1 MLDFTYIY
9 ILTVIALI
17 ILITIIRR
25 SQYFGERK
33 NLYFVLAIFS
43 DILILLGY
51 VGRDL
56 SEQLGS
62 QAFGNGSN
70 AVIYLCAPLSMF
82 FLIIAATKKT
92 DVVIKICCA
101 LEAVSAFIALASPFT
116 GWFFTVSPE
125 GIYSRGPLYLYNE
138 ILGILFVVIW
148 GIYSYIEFS
157 YVEPIDKI
165 HIGELLGIQI
175 CAIILQ
181 GLNSTY
187 KIIYICGAFMIMLYY
202 AFITEVYGK
211 YDKMTSVRN
220 RAYYDFYL
228 GRIKTSSR
236 YSVIMFDANGLKNIN
251 DTLGHKEGDKLICC
265 VASAVNKA
273 VGQNGSVYRVGG
285 DEFIAIIR
293 SQDEETVNR
302 INSEALSLLA
312 EYGKG
317 LSFEPT
323 VSSGIAVHENG
334 EEYSSVLI
342 RAEEAMYKVKE
353 RFYEA
358 TGKERRI

>member
-17 ILITIIRR
+17 ILITIIKR

-33 NLYFVLAIFS
+33 NRYFALAIFS

-51 VGRDL
+51 IGRDI

-62 QAFGNGSN
+62 SLLGNGSN

-82 FLIIAATKKT
+82 FLILGATNKA
-92 DVVIKICCA
+92 DALIKICCV

-116 GWFFTVSPE
+116 GWFFTVSAE

-138 ILGILFVVIW
+138 VLGILFVVIW
-148 GIYSYIEFS
+148 GIYTFIEFS
-157 YVEPIDKI
+157 YVEPIDKL
-165 HIGELLGIQI
+165 HIAELLGIQV

-211 YDKMTSVRN
+211 YDKMTTVRN

-228 GRIKTSSR
+228 RRIKPASR

-273 VGQNGSVYRVGG
+273 VAQNGSVYRVGG

-293 SQDEETVNR
+293 SQEEEIVNR
-302 INSEALSLLA
+302 INSYALELLS
-312 EYGKG
+312 EYGKN

-323 VSSGIAVHENG
+323 VSSGIAIHENG

-342 RAEEAMYKVKE
+342 RAEESMYKAKE
-353 RFYEA
+353 KFYEA